1 MAVRLAASDA
11 AGAMTAETETEY
23 LVTLDVGRLEPTD
36 LSVVV
41 EDHLVT
47 VEGEGVDE
55 SVELPSDADVE
66 WLRALYEPGVIVL
79 RAPKLPH
86 VDHDRRTVEI
96 ISRS

>member
-1 MAVRLAASDA
+1 
-11 AGAMTAETETEY
+11 MTAETDTEY
-23 LVTLDVGRLEPTD
+23 LVTLDVGRLAPCD

-55 SVELPSDADVE
+55 SVQLPADADVE
-66 WLRALYEPGVIVL
+66 WIRALYEPGLIVL

-86 VDHDRRTVEI
+86 ADHDRRTVKI

>member
-1 MAVRLAASDA
+1 
-11 AGAMTAETETEY
+11 MTAETDTEY
-23 LVTLDVGRLEPTD
+23 LVTLDVGRLEACD

-47 VEGEGVDE
+47 VAGDGVDE
-55 SVELPSDADVE
+55 SVQLPADADVE
-66 WLRALYEPGVIVL
+66 WLRALYEPGLIVL

>member
-1 MAVRLAASDA
+1 
-11 AGAMTAETETEY
+11 MTAETDTEY
-23 LVTLDVGRLEPTD
+23 VVTLDVGRLEPSE

-47 VEGEGVDE
+47 VEGRGLDE
-55 SVELPSDADVE
+55 SVQLPLDADVE
-66 WLRALYEPGVIVL
+66 WVCALYEPGVIVL